1 MHPNITK
8 RVEEKHCPICGG
20 RISIIINY
28 RDANMKA
35 VCDVCGCDLAEVP
48 LGLDLFKSAMNLA
61 EKIDMVAYLQDGIVA
76 SNEEVNE
83 LLGV

>member
-20 RISIIINY
+20 RISITINY
-28 RDANMKA
+28 LEADMNAR
-35 VCDVCGCDLAEVP
+35 CHVCGCDIAKVP